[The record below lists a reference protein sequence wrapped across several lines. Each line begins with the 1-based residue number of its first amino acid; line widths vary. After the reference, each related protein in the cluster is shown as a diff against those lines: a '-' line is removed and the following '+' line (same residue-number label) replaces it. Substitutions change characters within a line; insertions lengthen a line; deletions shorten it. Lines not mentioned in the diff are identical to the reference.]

1 MKHIL
6 VMILAVASAIA
17 ADANGRWSG
26 TMSYRTSDGSER
38 VGPALLILK
47 QDGSTIS
54 GSAGPDDS
62 ERHEIQNGKSD
73 NGNLTFDVPTGETIM
88 KFNLKHEG
96 DEIKGEITRQ
106 RDGETQTAKL
116 DLKRS
121 K

>member
-6 VMILAVASAIA
+6 VMILAVASAIG

-26 TMSYRTSDGSER
+26 TMTVRTSEGTDR
-38 VGPALLILK
+38 VGPALLVLE
-47 QDGSTIS
+47 QDGATIT

-62 ERHEIQNGKSD
+62 ERHEIKNGKSD
-73 NGNLTFDVPTGETIM
+73 NGNLTFEVLNGESVM

-96 DEIKGEITRQ
+96 DEMKGEITRE